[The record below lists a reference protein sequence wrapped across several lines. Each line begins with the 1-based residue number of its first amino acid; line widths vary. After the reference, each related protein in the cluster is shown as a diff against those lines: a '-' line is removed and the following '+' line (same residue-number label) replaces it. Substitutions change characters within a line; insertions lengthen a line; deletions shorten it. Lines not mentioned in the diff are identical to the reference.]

1 MPTEAEAA
9 AAALAAAKP
18 WHDGKA
24 DAETLGHWQNK
35 GWDPKDPGS
44 IAIAATKAHR
54 EAERLIGAPA
64 SELIRMPKVG
74 DEAGIKA
81 MWQRLGV
88 PADPKEYDFVALKF
102 SDGKVTDEALDATL
116 RASFSKVNIPKD
128 AAASLAADI
137 VKHFNGVKAAGDAE
151 LTANLAKEREALAKN
166 WGTNEP
172 ANKLTATRAAAALG
186 VGAEE
191 IAALEKIVGYAK
203 TMEMF
208 RNIGSK
214 IGEAKFIGGDQDK
227 PGIMSREQAIAK
239 KGELMADTEWVK
251 RYTAGGMKSAEFREL
266 EALLTII
273 GG

>member
-1 MPTEAEAA
+1 MPDPIVPPIVPPVV
-9 AAALAAAKP
+9 P
-18 WHDGKA
+18 WHQGKA

-35 GWDPKDPGS
+35 GWKLDDPAE

-54 EAERLIGAPA
+54 EAEKLIGAPA
-64 SELIRMPKVG
+64 SEMIRVPKVG
-74 DEAGIKA
+74 DEVGIKA

-88 PADPKEYDFVALKF
+88 PADAKEYDFAALKTA
-102 SDGKVTDEALDATL
+102 DGKVSDEALDATL

-128 AAASLAADI
+128 AAAQLAADI
-137 VKHFNGVKAAGDAE
+137 VKHFNGVKSAADAE
-151 LTANLAKEREALAKN
+151 NTANLAKEREALGKN
-166 WGTNEP
+166 WGANVE
-172 ANKLTATRAAAALG
+172 ANKLVASRAAAALG
-186 VGAEE
+186 VGADE
-191 IAALEKIVGYAK
+191 IAALEKVVGYAK

-214 IGEAKFIGGDQDK
+214 IGEAKFIGGDQNK

-273 GG
+273 G